1 MLRGNRNLL
10 RRTDIKTRLTLAFIF
25 VPLCLMIVFF
35 LIYYSFST
43 TVIRD
48 KNEQAS
54 AQMVTM
60 SEEIFH
66 LNANALNEQIDN
78 LAAST
83 YLRNYLYY
91 PADTAM
97 RRAFSHNLHDN
108 DLLAGRKGLQL
119 YDETG
124 KLLYEEGTL
133 FPVDLKAYKA
143 EIQAQKQGGY
153 WLYDNEAQ
161 MIMLTREIRDLYDQP
176 LGYVFCSFAQEAFN
190 ASLSQSTQAGS
201 HMLVVDANGQV
212 LFGSN
217 PDDIKEIIDLQASTV
232 EINQHSYYMSDK
244 KIEGTPW
251 YVVYLNDE
259 NYVLEEI
266 HNFRNMLVA
275 YGIVF
280 FVLLAAIA
288 YFVYHSIYDPVH
300 NILYSMRTLDENNLA
315 MNRVEDDG
323 RDEIHELSI
332 NFNDLLDR
340 V

>member
-143 EIQAQKQGGY
+143 ETG
-153 WLYDNEAQ
+153 
-161 MIMLTREIRDLYDQP
+161 R
-176 LGYVFCSFAQEAFN
+176 
-190 ASLSQSTQAGS
+190 
-201 HMLVVDANGQV
+201 
-212 LFGSN
+212 
-217 PDDIKEIIDLQASTV
+217 
-232 EINQHSYYMSDK
+232 
-244 KIEGTPW
+244 
-251 YVVYLNDE
+251 
-259 NYVLEEI
+259 
-266 HNFRNMLVA
+266 
-275 YGIVF
+275 
-280 FVLLAAIA
+280 LLAI
-288 YFVYHSIYDPVH
+288 
-300 NILYSMRTLDENNLA
+300 
-315 MNRVEDDG
+315 
-323 RDEIHELSI
+323 
-332 NFNDLLDR
+332 
-340 V
+340 

>member
-1 MLRGNRNLL
+1 
-10 RRTDIKTRLTLAFIF
+10 
-25 VPLCLMIVFF
+25 
-35 LIYYSFST
+35 
-43 TVIRD
+43 
-48 KNEQAS
+48 
-54 AQMVTM
+54 MVTM

-161 MIMLTREIRDLYDQP
+161 MIMLTREFGICMISRWAMY
-176 LGYVFCSFAQEAFN
+176 FAA
-190 ASLSQSTQAGS
+190 LRRKPSTHPS
-201 HMLVVDANGQV
+201 H
-212 LFGSN
+212 N
-217 PDDIKEIIDLQASTV
+217 PRSRRPYAC
-232 EINQHSYYMSDK
+232 
-244 KIEGTPW
+244 
-251 YVVYLNDE
+251 
-259 NYVLEEI
+259 
-266 HNFRNMLVA
+266 R
-275 YGIVF
+275 
-280 FVLLAAIA
+280 
-288 YFVYHSIYDPVH
+288 
-300 NILYSMRTLDENNLA
+300 
-315 MNRVEDDG
+315 
-323 RDEIHELSI
+323 
-332 NFNDLLDR
+332 
-340 V
+340 

>member
-153 WLYDNEAQ
+153 
-161 MIMLTREIRDLYDQP
+161 
-176 LGYVFCSFAQEAFN
+176 
-190 ASLSQSTQAGS
+190 
-201 HMLVVDANGQV
+201 
-212 LFGSN
+212 
-217 PDDIKEIIDLQASTV
+217 
-232 EINQHSYYMSDK
+232 
-244 KIEGTPW
+244 
-251 YVVYLNDE
+251 
-259 NYVLEEI
+259 
-266 HNFRNMLVA
+266 
-275 YGIVF
+275 
-280 FVLLAAIA
+280 
-288 YFVYHSIYDPVH
+288 
-300 NILYSMRTLDENNLA
+300 
-315 MNRVEDDG
+315 
-323 RDEIHELSI
+323 
-332 NFNDLLDR
+332 
-340 V
+340 

>member
-108 DLLAGRKGLQL
+108 DLLAGRKG
-119 YDETG
+119 
-124 KLLYEEGTL
+124 
-133 FPVDLKAYKA
+133 
-143 EIQAQKQGGY
+143 
-153 WLYDNEAQ
+153 
-161 MIMLTREIRDLYDQP
+161 
-176 LGYVFCSFAQEAFN
+176 
-190 ASLSQSTQAGS
+190 
-201 HMLVVDANGQV
+201 
-212 LFGSN
+212 
-217 PDDIKEIIDLQASTV
+217 
-232 EINQHSYYMSDK
+232 
-244 KIEGTPW
+244 
-251 YVVYLNDE
+251 
-259 NYVLEEI
+259 
-266 HNFRNMLVA
+266 
-275 YGIVF
+275 
-280 FVLLAAIA
+280 AAA
-288 YFVYHSIYDPVH
+288 V
-300 NILYSMRTLDENNLA
+300 
-315 MNRVEDDG
+315 
-323 RDEIHELSI
+323 
-332 NFNDLLDR
+332 
-340 V
+340 